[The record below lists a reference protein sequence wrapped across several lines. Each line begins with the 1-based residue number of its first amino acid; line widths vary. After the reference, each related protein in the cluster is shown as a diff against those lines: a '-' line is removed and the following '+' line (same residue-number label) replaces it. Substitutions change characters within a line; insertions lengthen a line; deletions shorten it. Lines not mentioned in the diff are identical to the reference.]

1 MATQTKGKSK
11 SRRTVSWLWFWG
23 RRLLLGFVLLSLLM
37 VVLVTFVNP
46 PTWAWRT
53 ERALFPPDPD
63 IVAIHEW
70 QDLNQISPN
79 MQLAVIASED
89 QRFPVHWGVD
99 FEAITVALEDR
110 QAGERLRGAS
120 TLTQQTAKNLF
131 LWPSRSL
138 VRKGLEAWF
147 ALLLNAIAG
156 KERTL
161 ELYLNIAEFGPGIY
175 GVGAA
180 AEFYFHKSASQLTAR
195 EAALLA
201 AILPSPWKYRI
212 SPPSAYMNER
222 ANWIQQQM
230 RQLGMGTLKQLQ

>member
-1 MATQTKGKSK
+1 MATPIKGKTK

-23 RRLLLGFVLLSLLM
+23 RRLLLTFVSLSLLM

-46 PTWAWRT
+46 PTWAWRI

-63 IVAIHEW
+63 IVAMHEW
-70 QDLNQISPN
+70 QSLNQISPN

-99 FEAITVALEDR
+99 FDAIVTALEDR

-138 VRKGLEAWF
+138 IRKGLEAWF
-147 ALLLNAIAG
+147 ALLLNGIAG

-161 ELYLNIAEFGPGIY
+161 ELYLNIVEFGPGIY

-201 AILPSPWKYRI
+201 AILPNPWEYKI
-212 SPPSAYMNER
+212 NPPSAYMSQR
-222 ANWIQQQM
+222 ADWIQKQM
-230 RQLGMGTLKQLQ
+230 RQLGVATLKQL